1 MKLKDISIEELELM
15 SYTDLTYALLK
26 EHKKSMST
34 ASLFRE
40 ICDLLEYSDSQYAS
54 KIGDYYTSLT
64 LDKRFVLLD
73 NNEWDV
79 SDNHSISIVM
89 DDDEADEADEEMEDD
104 SLEGSEEVENT
115 DDMEVPLDDE
125 DVLDDEDD
133 DLDDLEIVDED
144 DLEEE

>member
-1 MKLKDISIEELELM
+1 MKLKDMPIEEIELM

-26 EHKKSMST
+26 ENGKSMNT
-34 ASLFRE
+34 PTIFRE
-40 ICDLLEYSDSQYAS
+40 ICNLLGYSDNEYTA

-64 LDKRFVLLD
+64 IDKRFVLLE

-79 SDNHSISIVM
+79 CDNHSVKIEI
-89 DDDEADEADEEMEDD
+89 DDEIDEESGEEEEEVEVDEESEEENIDEVLDDD
-104 SLEGSEEVENT
+104 SL
-115 DDMEVPLDDE
+115 DD
-125 DVLDDEDD
+125 DD

>member
-1 MKLKDISIEELELM
+1 MKLKDMPIEEIELM

-26 EHKKSMST
+26 ENGKSMNT
-34 ASLFRE
+34 PTIFRE
-40 ICDLLEYSDSQYAS
+40 ICNLLGYSDNEYTA

-64 LDKRFVLLD
+64 IDKRFVLLE

-79 SDNHSISIVM
+79 CDNHSVKIEI
-89 DDDEADEADEEMEDD
+89 DDEIDEESEEEEEGVEIDEESEEENIDEVLDDD
-104 SLEGSEEVENT
+104 SL
-115 DDMEVPLDDE
+115 DD
-125 DVLDDEDD
+125 DD